1 MPERTVEEMRKEIA
15 AERQRLADD
24 LDALR
29 YKLRWV
35 VILPVAAALLRRKG
49 TTTVVRAG
57 LRAMRRLV

>member
-1 MPERTVEEMRKEIA
+1 MPERTVEEIRKDIA

-29 YKLRWV
+29 YKLRWLV
-35 VILPVAAALLRRKG
+35 LFPVATAFVRRKG

-57 LRAMRRLV
+57 LRAMRKLV